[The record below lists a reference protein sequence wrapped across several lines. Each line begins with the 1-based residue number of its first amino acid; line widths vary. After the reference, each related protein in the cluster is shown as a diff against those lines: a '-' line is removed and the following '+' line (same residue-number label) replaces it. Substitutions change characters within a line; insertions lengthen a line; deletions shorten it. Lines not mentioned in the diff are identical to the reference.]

1 MCALEAVWC
10 VHDGVGSS
18 FRLRIALTIAYIANM
33 ERAKRAVRA
42 PSRFYEDEAVAYIPS
57 HSARLTGPLT
67 FDDIKVHVNGELE
80 VRKIKSTK
88 KGGGDDVSS
97 LSPCSPWIVF

>member
-1 MCALEAVWC
+1 
-10 VHDGVGSS
+10 
-18 FRLRIALTIAYIANM
+18 M

-57 HSARLTGPLT
+57 HSTRLTGPLT

-80 VRKIKSTK
+80 VRESKITKK
-88 KGGGDDVSS
+88 KGGGRVCL
-97 LSPCSPWIVF
+97 LSPCS